1 MSGDPMRGRGGPD
14 VGLLP
19 TPSQTAGPFLH
30 LGLLWDDGPLVV
42 DEDTPGAIWVGGRIV
57 DGAGDPVAD
66 ALVETWQADA
76 GGRFASPEDPRGAVS
91 DFRGWARCE
100 TDTDGR
106 WRIRTVKPGPVPG
119 PDGSMQAP
127 HIAVTIY
134 ARGLLRQLLTRIYFA
149 DEADANTADPVLTSL
164 SSERAR
170 RTLLATPT
178 GGGAYEIDLR
188 LQGDDA
194 TVFFEA

>member
-1 MSGDPMRGRGGPD
+1 VSGRGDPD
-14 VGLLP
+14 VSLLP

-30 LGLLWDDGPLVV
+30 LGLLWPDGPLVV
-42 DEDTPGAIWVGGRIV
+42 DEHTPGAIWIGGRIV
-57 DGAGDPVAD
+57 DGAGEAVAD

-76 GGRFASPEDPRGAVS
+76 EGRFASPEDPRGAVA
-91 DFRGWARCE
+91 DFRGWSRCE
-100 TDTDGR
+100 TDDQGR

-119 PDGSMQAP
+119 PDGSVQAP
-127 HIAVTIY
+127 HIDLTIH

-149 DEADANTADPVLTSL
+149 DETDANAADPVLTGL
-164 SSERAR
+164 PSEHAR
-170 RTLLATPT
+170 RSLLATPLHGEYT
-178 GGGAYEIDLR
+178 FDIR